1 METRDD
7 RHEASPLLGEQC
19 DGGNHAT
26 KHSAQSSL
34 QRHLSKWWTVYVC
47 AVLIITLDVPSFM
60 SEGPELRM
68 LELAVCRDF
77 YAAHDLS
84 VIDDNGNVAEQRC
97 KIPEIQSALAKLRGI
112 MAMMEAI
119 PGLLLAV
126 PYRMLADK
134 WGRTLV
140 LGLALSGFVLKDGW
154 TFTVLYFYR
163 IFPLKAVYAA
173 ALLVAVGGGPTVA
186 GPMFL
191 AIVAASVPPESRYNS
206 HAHEQSP

>member
-1 METRDD
+1 
-7 RHEASPLLGEQC
+7 
-19 DGGNHAT
+19 
-26 KHSAQSSL
+26 
-34 QRHLSKWWTVYVC
+34 
-47 AVLIITLDVPSFM
+47 M
-60 SEGPELRM
+60 SEGPKLRM

-77 YAAHDLS
+77 YAAHDPS
-84 VIDDNGNVAEQRC
+84 VIDNNGNVAEQRC

-112 MAMMEAI
+112 MAKMEAI

-126 PYRMLADK
+126 PYGMLADK

-191 AIVAASVPPESRYNS
+191 AIVAAFVPPESSYNS